1 MTNQY
6 PKYDVYSINNIF
18 LFTTINLSLKD
29 NSIEYMKK
37 VLLALAILIS
47 VQATAQDVHFTQ
59 YFTSPLTLNPANTGL
74 VNCDWRLSGNYRS
87 QWGAVNSVPYLT
99 GTVSYDMALMK
110 NKLRGDALGIGV
122 LGMFDRAGSGALQ
135 NITTGLSLAYHKKL
149 GDDPDRPQTLSIGV
163 QGYLVQKSV
172 DQQKLT
178 FESMWDPVSGQVI
191 YFSGENITQMDP
203 YPDFNAGIMYSGRLN
218 EKATLYAG
226 GSYYHITRPTE
237 SFLGS
242 DYQIHS
248 RITATLG
255 GSFQMNDNTVLYASS
270 MYQQQGKASELLVG
284 AATGFILNPSHEDAV
299 GNTIFYLGAWYR
311 YNDAVAPYIGFEWSK
326 AKLGLSYDVNL
337 SSFTP
342 ATQGQGA
349 LELSLIYSGC
359 IIRNVSRTYNFE
371 CPRF

>member
-1 MTNQY
+1 
-6 PKYDVYSINNIF
+6 
-18 LFTTINLSLKD
+18 
-29 NSIEYMKK
+29 MKK
-37 VLLALAILIS
+37 ILLALAILIS

-87 QWGAVNSVPYLT
+87 QWGAVNAVPYLT
-99 GTVSYDMALMK
+99 GTVSYDMAILK

-122 LGMFDRAGSGALQ
+122 LGLFDKAGSGALQ

-178 FESMWDPVSGQVI
+178 FESMWDPVSGEI
-191 YFSGENITQMDP
+191 LYFSGENITQMNP

-248 RITATLG
+248 RITGTIG

-270 MYQQQGKASELLVG
+270 MYQQQGKASELLLG
-284 AATGFILNPSHEDAV
+284 AAAGFILNPSHEDEI

-311 YNDAVAPYIGFEWSK
+311 FNDAVAPYIGFEWSK

-349 LELSLIYSGC
+349 LELSLIYTGC